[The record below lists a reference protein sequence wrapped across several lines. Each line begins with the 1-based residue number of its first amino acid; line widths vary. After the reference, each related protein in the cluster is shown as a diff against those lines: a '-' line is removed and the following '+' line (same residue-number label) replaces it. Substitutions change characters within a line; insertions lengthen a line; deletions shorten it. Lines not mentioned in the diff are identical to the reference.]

1 MKTILYVHHVSDV
14 GGGSYCLLNI
24 LKEIDMKLY
33 RPIVL
38 LKKEGPLSIEI
49 KKLNIPVYFMETL
62 ATVPYNVSLFRLGSI
77 KGLFS
82 ILLSIKPFARLL
94 DELQPDLIHLN
105 NMMLYPYLRIAKK
118 KGVKTLIH
126 VREHWE
132 LGEHQTQRNMA
143 IDYIDKYSDKVI
155 AINEYSASMVRN
167 GNVEIIYDWID
178 FCGRDKYLSV
188 SELLQEDAK
197 NLRVYLFTGGLQPI
211 KGTLEIITLF
221 SKYCNSA
228 NDRLLMLGVD
238 MQRISDKHDSC
249 VRKILSR
256 MGYKFYVYKVL
267 DALKKDRRIK
277 CVPATYQI
285 KHIMKQSYCL
295 VSYFTKPHANLA
307 LAESIIL
314 QVPAIA
320 ADTPEAVEY
329 SGGGKLAI
337 LFDMNSEEDFVC
349 KLKML
354 QTYRNSLLEILE
366 KNSCQ
371 VEHLFSKQQNVQRL
385 CNVYS
390 EILS

>member
-167 GNVEIIYDWID
+167 GNVKIHFHSFIPIY
-178 FCGRDKYLSV
+178 
-188 SELLQEDAK
+188 LLLK
-197 NLRVYLFTGGLQPI
+197 ISPNR
-211 KGTLEIITLF
+211 F
-221 SKYCNSA
+221 SKTGNQIFKYP
-228 NDRLLMLGVD
+228 
-238 MQRISDKHDSC
+238 SC
-249 VRKILSR
+249 V
-256 MGYKFYVYKVL
+256 G
-267 DALKKDRRIK
+267 
-277 CVPATYQI
+277 
-285 KHIMKQSYCL
+285 
-295 VSYFTKPHANLA
+295 
-307 LAESIIL
+307 
-314 QVPAIA
+314 
-320 ADTPEAVEY
+320 
-329 SGGGKLAI
+329 
-337 LFDMNSEEDFVC
+337 
-349 KLKML
+349 
-354 QTYRNSLLEILE
+354 
-366 KNSCQ
+366 
-371 VEHLFSKQQNVQRL
+371 
-385 CNVYS
+385 
-390 EILS
+390 